1 MIAHIAASL
10 ITLVASSLIQPVAF
24 SLVKAISG
32 KGQEGVF
39 LPLLALPL
47 MTKVWGKGL
56 RSTRRRYNNTNKD
69 F

>member
-10 ITLVASSLIQPVAF
+10 ITLVAS

-47 MTKVWGKGL
+47 MTKV
-56 RSTRRRYNNTNKD
+56 
-69 F
+69 